1 LDKAAAAL
9 ATESGPVTRRDR
21 CAAGSS
27 GILTEHARLRL
38 SRVITA
44 IQPNFL
50 AVTQSC
56 LIIWTTRWVQGCG
69 VGVLA
74 TSTGAVGH
82 R

>member
-1 LDKAAAAL
+1 M
-9 ATESGPVTRRDR
+9 SSIGDR
-21 CAAGSS
+21 VRARHAEGS
-27 GILTEHARLRL
+27 LL

-74 TSTGAVGH
+74 TSTGAAGH